1 MSSAKFEF
9 GKEKKWRI
17 LDDLSP
23 EAVEGKRALTESLGI
38 HPVVSRLLW
47 NRGCRTPEDARAYF
61 TLENEMLGDPFALA
75 DMKRATERIARA
87 VEKHEKITIYGDYD
101 VDGVTSVTALLL
113 YLRGKGA
120 DVSYYIP
127 SRFGE
132 GYGVSVPSVDQLAAE
147 GTKLIVTVDTG
158 ITANRE
164 VERAKELGVDIV
176 VTDHHKCGE
185 SIPDAAAVVN
195 PKRPDCTYP
204 FKELA
209 GVGVVFKLLCALEEV
224 LTGADRITAVNTV
237 AVSYADLI
245 AIGTVAD
252 VMPVIGENRLIVKLG
267 LEMIKRRPRPA
278 LAALLDSLNAKGDQ
292 RDRQYKKKP
301 QPITSNYIGFTVA
314 PRINAVGRLRSA
326 DVAVEFFLTESNER
340 ARELADLLCE
350 VNRERQDEENRIA
363 REAFARIEAEHD
375 FENDPVIVL
384 QSDDWHHGV
393 IGIVSS
399 RITDR
404 FGLPSILVSFEGKE
418 GPYPSPDDVGKGSGR
433 SVNGFNLFDALSSCS
448 DLLTKFGG
456 HDHAAGLS
464 IKRCDFPEFRERINQ
479 YARALLSGKEL
490 TPTLD
495 ADCELT
501 EDDLTLS
508 LQEQIDQMEPFGT
521 GNPTP
526 NFVSRGLVV
535 RQILPIGGGKHTKLL
550 VGVGNKSF
558 EALFYRTTE
567 SAVDVY
573 VGEKIDLYYSLG
585 INEYGGRRTLQLVAK
600 DKKTSVDSSERM
612 DAERK
617 ALSDILTGKRPEGV
631 DVPLPDRAEFA
642 TVYRMIRETVA
653 MGERFFSV
661 RGMLSRLTV
670 DAANPFGYL
679 KLGLIL
685 RVFEETGLITLKT
698 EGEDLFVIDLCKT
711 DGKVDLEK
719 SEILARVKR
728 LASV

>member
-1 MSSAKFEF
+1 MSSATFEI
-9 GKEKKWRI
+9 GREKKWRI

-87 VEKHEKITIYGDYD
+87 VSDREKITVYGDYD

-113 YLRGKGA
+113 YLRSKGA

-132 GYGVSVPSVDQLAAE
+132 GYGVSNASVEQLAAE

-158 ITANRE
+158 ITADRE
-164 VERAKELGVDIV
+164 VERAKTLGVDIV

-185 SIPDAAAVVN
+185 TIPDAAAVVN
-195 PKRPDCTYP
+195 PKRPDCPYP

-209 GVGVVFKLLCALEEV
+209 GVGVVFKLLCALEEEM
-224 LTGADRITAVNTV
+224 TGADRITAVNTV

-245 AIGTVAD
+245 AIGTIAD
-252 VMPVIGENRLIVKLG
+252 VMPVVGENRLIVKLG
-267 LEMIKRRPRPA
+267 LEMIERRPRPA
-278 LAALLDSLNAKGDQ
+278 LAALLESLGAKGDGK
-292 RDRQYKKKP
+292 DRQSKKKP
-301 QPITSNYIGFTVA
+301 AITSSYIGFTLA

-326 DVAVEFFLTESNER
+326 DLAVEFFLADTQER
-340 ARELADLLCE
+340 ARELAEILCE
-350 VNRERQDEENRIA
+350 VNRERQDEENRIT
-363 REAFARIEAEHD
+363 REAFAVIEAEHD

-433 SVNGFNLFDALSSCS
+433 SVKGFNLFDALSSCG

-464 IKRCDFPEFRERINQ
+464 IRRCDFPAFCERINA
-479 YARALLSGKEL
+479 YARERLSGEAL
-490 TPTLD
+490 APTLD

-501 EDDLTLS
+501 SDDLTLS
-508 LQEQIDQMEPFGT
+508 LEEQIEKMEPFGI

-535 RQILPIGGGKHTKLL
+535 RQIQQIGGGKHTKLL
-550 VGVGNKSF
+550 VGLGDRSF
-558 EALFYRTTE
+558 ETLFYRTTE
-567 SAVDVY
+567 SALDLY
-573 VGEKIDLYYSLG
+573 VGETIDLYYSLG

-600 DKKTSVDSSERM
+600 DKRATSDAADKTER
-612 DAERK
+612 ERR
-617 ALSDILTGKRPEGV
+617 ALADILSGKDPSGIS
-631 DVPLPDRAEFA
+631 VPLPDRAEFA
-642 TVYRMIRETVA
+642 TVYRLIRETVA
-653 MGERFFSV
+653 MGEHFFSV
-661 RGMLSRLTV
+661 RGMISRLTF
-670 DAANPFGYL
+670 DPANPFGRL

-698 EGEDLFVIDLCKT
+698 EGEDLYVIDLCKT

-719 SEILARVKR
+719 TEILARVKR
-728 LASV
+728 LASL

>member
-1 MSSAKFEF
+1 MNSAKFEI
-9 GKEKKWRI
+9 GREKKWRI

-23 EAVEGKRALTESLGI
+23 DAIKGKRALTDSLGI
-38 HPVVSRLLW
+38 HPVVSALLW

-75 DMKRATERIARA
+75 DMRRATERIVKALQNG
-87 VEKHEKITIYGDYD
+87 EKITVYGDYD

-113 YLRGKGA
+113 YLRDKGA

-132 GYGVSVPSVDQLAAE
+132 GYGVSDASVEQLAAE

-158 ITANRE
+158 ITANGE
-164 VERAKELGVDIV
+164 VERAKALGVDIV

-185 SIPDAAAVVN
+185 TVPDAAAVVN
-195 PKRPDCTYP
+195 PKRPDCPYP
-204 FKELA
+204 FKDLA
-209 GVGVVFKLLCALEEV
+209 GVGVVFKLLCALEEQ

-245 AIGTVAD
+245 AIGTIAD
-252 VMPVIGENRLIVKLG
+252 VMPIVGENRLIVKLG
-267 LEMIKRRPRPA
+267 LEMIERRPRPA
-278 LAALLDSLNAKGDQ
+278 LAALLDSLNAKGE
-292 RDRQYKKKP
+292 RDRQKKK
-301 QPITSNYIGFTVA
+301 QPITSSYIGYTLA

-326 DVAVEFFLTESNER
+326 DLAVEFFLANTNER
-340 ARELADLLCE
+340 AREFAEILCE
-350 VNRERQDEENRIA
+350 VNRERQDEENRIT
-363 REAFARIEAEHD
+363 REAFAVIEAEHD
-375 FENDPVIVL
+375 FEKDPVIVL

-399 RITDR
+399 RVTDR

-418 GPYPSPDDVGKGSGR
+418 GPYPTPDDVGKGSGR
-433 SVNGFNLFDALSSCS
+433 SVKGFNLFDALSSCS

-464 IKRCDFPEFRERINQ
+464 IKRSDFPEFCERINA
-479 YARALLSGKEL
+479 YARKQLTGEEL
-490 TPTLD
+490 APTLD

-501 EDDLTLS
+501 ADDLTLS
-508 LQEQIDQMEPFGT
+508 LEEQIEKMEPFGI

-526 NFVSRGLVV
+526 YFVSRGLVV

-550 VGVGNKSF
+550 VGAGDRSF

-567 SAVDVY
+567 SALDLY
-573 VGEKIDLYYSLG
+573 VGEKINLYYSLG

-600 DKKTSVDSSERM
+600 DKKVALDSSDRIDLER
-612 DAERK
+612 R
-617 ALSDILTGKRPEGV
+617 ALEAILADKEPEGV
-631 DVPLPDRAEFA
+631 KPELPERGEFA
-642 TVYRMIRETVA
+642 TVYRLIRETVA
-653 MGERFFSV
+653 MGEHFFSV
-661 RGMLSRLTV
+661 RGMISRLTF
-670 DAANPFGYL
+670 DPENPFGYL

-685 RVFEETGLITLKT
+685 RVFEEKGLITLKT
-698 EGEDLFVIDLCKT
+698 EGEDLYVIDLCKT
-711 DGKVDLEK
+711 EGKVDLEN

-728 LASV
+728 LASL